1 MNNIIA
7 WGVHLL
13 TSLGVVAGLLALL
26 AVLSNQI
33 EEAFLWLMLAFF
45 IDGIDGPLAR
55 KFGVTEFTPDIQGDV
70 LDNIVDYLNYVF
82 VPSLMMYQFNMVP
95 DQLKFFTAA
104 CILVVSCFTFAN
116 KQLKTEDNY
125 FQGFPAVWNV
135 AIFYLYV
142 LNTSEMV
149 NFLILMGLSLL
160 TFVPIKYIHPFRV
173 KEWRSITLGV
183 TLLWGLASLILL
195 LADQFIYLEV
205 VFWLWVVSSIYFAFI
220 SFKESNVRKSFN
232 I

>member
-82 VPSLMMYQFNMVP
+82 VPVLIIYQFNMVP
-95 DQLKFFTAA
+95 DQIKFFTAA

-116 KQLKTEDNY
+116 TKLKTEDNY
-125 FQGFPAVWNV
+125 FQGFPAVWNLAV
-135 AIFYLYV
+135 FYLYII
-142 LNTSEMV
+142 NTSEIV
-149 NFLILMGLSLL
+149 NSFILIGLSIL

-173 KEWRSITLGV
+173 KEWRPFTLLV
-183 TLLWGLASLILL
+183 TLLWGISSLFLL
-195 LADQFIYLEV
+195 LGNQLIYIDII
-205 VFWLWVVSSIYFAFI
+205 FWLWVISSFYFMFI
-220 SFKESNVRKSFN
+220 SIRQSKKDKFF
-232 I
+232 

>member
-82 VPSLMMYQFNMVP
+82 GYFN
-95 DQLKFFTAA
+95 
-104 CILVVSCFTFAN
+104 N
-116 KQLKTEDNY
+116 
-125 FQGFPAVWNV
+125 
-135 AIFYLYV
+135 
-142 LNTSEMV
+142 
-149 NFLILMGLSLL
+149 
-160 TFVPIKYIHPFRV
+160 
-173 KEWRSITLGV
+173 
-183 TLLWGLASLILL
+183 
-195 LADQFIYLEV
+195 
-205 VFWLWVVSSIYFAFI
+205 
-220 SFKESNVRKSFN
+220 
-232 I
+232 